1 MPEERTL
8 ALIVRVITVVGQNID
23 HRYIMPSD
31 DKEAERTIDS
41 LANMIMRA
49 MAPKASALV
58 WFDGPF
64 IVYNP
69 DNILGIRTDLVG
81 SEQDKHIFE
90 TKLKKKLGL
99 Y

>member
-8 ALIVRVITVVGQNID
+8 PLIVRVITVVGQNID
-23 HRYIMPSD
+23 HRYTVPSD
-31 DKEAERTIDS
+31 DKEAEKSIDS

-49 MAPKASALV
+49 MAPKASAIV
-58 WFDGPF
+58 SFDNPL

-81 SEQDKHIFE
+81 SEQDNHIFE